1 MPDFARKGKSPLSC
15 LQELDQTNE
24 TALPGL
30 QLGNQGMQQM
40 CPDIGFEKENVFL
53 LCLDALALSDMLFDF
68 LCTFIVKNLRKPGF
82 GH

>member
-1 MPDFARKGKSPLSC
+1 MPDFARKGKSPKSPLSC

-40 CPDIGFEKENVFL
+40 CQDIGFEKENVFL
-53 LCLDALALSDMLFDF
+53 LCLDALDF
-68 LCTFIVKNLRKPGF
+68 RL
-82 GH
+82 